1 MSEVEKAAA
10 RGVKAYLQLL
20 GDLANASATNCQAFA
35 EQVTVDNIFRL
46 DEKNGLVLGATSSL
60 SKASQTVPGAY
71 AKYWKA
77 LSA

>member
-1 MSEVEKAAA
+1 MSEVEKVAA
-10 RGVKAYLQLL
+10 RGVMAYLQLL

-35 EQVTVDNIFRL
+35 DQVTIDNLFRL
-46 DEKNGLVLGATSSL
+46 DAKNGLVLGATSSL
-60 SKASQTVPGAY
+60 RKASETVPDAY